1 MKSIQHLKR
10 TLAALLL
17 LVSPLGLLAD
27 DGYNPVANPDAV
39 VQSGR
44 MRFTVLTPQL
54 IRIQYSRIEQFED
67 RATFAFVNR
76 NLPVPAFTTREEN
89 GYLYITTD
97 ALELRYRIGSTPSPT
112 AKNGNS
118 LNIHLNVAGRDVM
131 WYPGKDD
138 ALNLKGTT
146 RTLDQVTGDSNR
158 GDLENGILSRDGWA
172 VIDES
177 PKTKRGDGSTTFAFD
192 ESVDGIPWVAE
203 PIDKNAYDW
212 YFFGYGHEYKKALGD
227 FIKVAGR
234 IPMPPL
240 YIMGYWYSKYQQ
252 YTQQDFVDL
261 VNEIQGNDIPID
273 VMIFDMD
280 WHRSDQWTG
289 WSWDKNK
296 IPNPTGLIRWM
307 HNKNLKVSLNL
318 HPADGVA
325 SWEDNYQTIRDD
337 MGMTGTE
344 RVPWTLEK
352 PDFYKTMFKNIIRVR
367 EKEGVDFWWLDW
379 QQNLTNPRMEGLSET
394 FWCNHVFYNDMK
406 QNRPELR
413 PVIYHRWGGMG
424 SHRYPIGFSGDTHPA
439 FSTLAYETY
448 FTATASN
455 VGFGYWGHDLG
466 GHNYAPTKNNDPELY
481 LRWMQFGV
489 FTPIFRTHA
498 SNHSELERRIWKYP
512 NFEQLRETV
521 YLRYEL
527 MPYIYSAART
537 GYDTGVS
544 MCRPLYYEW
553 PEENNAY
560 RYEDEY
566 YFGDDILVAP
576 VVTPAADNGLAKR
589 TVWLPEGWWYDVC
602 RNRVVEGGIE
612 QTDSYTQTEI
622 PYFIKAGSI
631 IVTNPA
637 MKHLKEAPKQ
647 LVIKV
652 APGADGMTQHY
663 EDDGT
668 TDGYRNGEYSTTK
681 MTQQR
686 GQGTITFTIE
696 PRVGRY
702 TGMLDARSYQ
712 VVFLATEKPLSVRLN
727 GNDTDNW
734 TFDEMTKAITVDVPE
749 TSCDAEVK
757 IDIELSTT
765 DVNAVAAA
773 NTIDLYYDA
782 SEGSVVASM
791 SKKAKQVKLSIIGMD
806 GSEVLSVRD
815 TNTDRMHVPVGDL
828 PQGGYVCRLKADASV
843 VTRKIV
849 KD

>member
-1 MKSIQHLKR
+1 MNNINMKKTIASM
-10 TLAALLL
+10 LLL
-17 LVSPLGLLAD
+17 LCPVGLMAQETW
-27 DGYNPVANPDAV
+27 NPKANDDAV
-39 VQSGR
+39 VQSGY
-44 MRFTVLTPQL
+44 MRFTVLTPEL
-54 IRIQYSRIEQFED
+54 IRIQYSRQQKFED

-76 NLPVPAFTTREEN
+76 NLPVPSFTTREEN
-89 GYLYITTD
+89 GYLYIKTD
-97 ALELRYRIGSTPSPT
+97 ALELKYRKGSTPSPS
-112 AKNGNS
+112 AKTTNS
-118 LNIHLNVAGRDVM
+118 LTITLNVAGRTVT

-138 ALNLKGTT
+138 ALNLKGTL

-192 ESVDGIPWVAE
+192 DREVGFPWVDK
-203 PIDKNAYDW
+203 PIDENAYDW

-240 YIMGYWYSKYQQ
+240 YILGYWYSKYQQ
-252 YTQQDFVDL
+252 YTQQDFINL
-261 VNEIQGNDIPID
+261 VTEIQNNDIPID

-325 SWEDNYQTIRDD
+325 SWEDNYEKVRDD
-337 MGMTGTE
+337 MGLTGTD
-344 RVPWTLEK
+344 RVPWTLEDPK
-352 PDFYKTMFKNIIRVR
+352 FYQTMFKNIIHLR
-367 EKEGVDFWWLDW
+367 ESEGVDFWWLDW

-406 QNRPELR
+406 MNRPDVR

-489 FTPIFRTHA
+489 FTPVFRTHA
-498 SNHSELERRIWKYP
+498 SNHPDLERRIWKYP

-521 YLRYEL
+521 FLRYEL
-527 MPYIYSAART
+527 MPYIYTAART

-566 YFGDDILVAP
+566 YFGDDMIVAP
-576 VVTPAADNGLAKR
+576 VVTPVAANGLAKR
-589 TVWLPEGWWYDVC
+589 SVWLPEGQWYDVC
-602 RNRVVEGGIE
+602 RNRVVSGGIE
-612 QTDSYTQTEI
+612 QVDEYSQTEI
-622 PYFIKAGSI
+622 PYFLKAGSI
-631 IVTNPA
+631 IVTNPPL
-637 MKHLKEAPKQ
+637 KHLKAVPEE
-647 LVIKV
+647 LIIKV
-652 APGADGMTQHY
+652 APGGNGETQHY
-663 EDDGT
+663 EDEGD
-668 TDGYRNGEYSTTK
+668 TDGYKEGLYATTH
-681 MTQQR
+681 MTQVR
-686 GQGTITFTIE
+686 SNGQITFTIE
-696 PRVGRY
+696 PRVG
-702 TGMLDARSYQ
+702 MFPNMIEERSYQ
-712 VVFLATEKPLSVRLN
+712 VVFLAEDKPESVTLN
-727 GNDTDNW
+727 GSATDDW
-734 TFDEMTKAITVDVPE
+734 TFDDMAKTVTVRVPK
-749 TSCDAEVK
+749 TSCDAQIQIV
-757 IDIELSTT
+757 IDRNPSALGN
-765 DVNAVAAA
+765 VNAD

-782 SEGSVVASM
+782 QNDEVVASM
-791 SKKAKQVKLSIIGMD
+791 SKKCKNLRLQVLSMD
-806 GSEVLSVRD
+806 GKEVALTTAANV
-815 TNTDRMHVPVGDL
+815 DRIVFNADQL
-828 PQGGYVCRLKADASV
+828 QQGGYVCRLNADGQV

-849 KD
+849 K

>member
-1 MKSIQHLKR
+1 MNKTILKK
-10 TLAALLL
+10 TLIMLALML
-17 LVSPLGLLAD
+17 SPMAMHAD
-27 DGYNPVANPDAV
+27 DDNNPVANPAAV
-39 VQSGR
+39 VQSGN

-54 IRIQYSRIEQFED
+54 IRIQYSRLKKFED
-67 RATFAFVNR
+67 RATFAVINR
-76 NLPVPAFTTREEN
+76 NLPVPNFTTREEG
-89 GYLYITTD
+89 GYLYINTD
-97 ALELRYRIGSTPSPT
+97 ALELKYRLNTTPSPS
-112 AKNGNS
+112 AKSTNS
-118 LNIHLNVAGRDVM
+118 LTITLNVAGRTVT

-138 ALNLKGTT
+138 ALNLKGTL

-172 VIDES
+172 IIDES
-177 PKTKRGDGSTTFAFD
+177 PATRRGDGSTTFAFD
-192 ESVDGIPWVAE
+192 KEVNGMPWVAE
-203 PIDKNAYDW
+203 PVDHNAYDW

-234 IPMPPL
+234 IPMPPR
-240 YIMGYWYSKYQQ
+240 YILGYWYSKYQQ
-252 YTQQDFVDL
+252 YTQQDFVNL

-280 WHRSDQWTG
+280 WHRSDKWTG
-289 WSWDKNK
+289 WSWDKDK

-318 HPADGVA
+318 HPADGVG
-325 SWEDNYQTIRDD
+325 SWEDNFTKVRDD
-337 MGMTGTE
+337 MGRTGTE
-344 RVPWTLEK
+344 TVPWTLE
-352 PDFYKTMFKNIIRVR
+352 DSTFYKTMFKNIIHLR
-367 EKEGVDFWWLDW
+367 ESEGVDFWWLDW

-406 QNRPELR
+406 QNRPQLR

-466 GHNYAPTKNNDPELY
+466 GHNYAPTNNNDPELY

-489 FTPIFRTHA
+489 FTPVFRTHA
-498 SNHSELERRIWKYP
+498 SNHPDLERRIWKYP

-527 MPYIYSAART
+527 MPYIYTAARE

-566 YFGDDILVAP
+566 YFGNDIIVAP
-576 VVTPAADNGLAKR
+576 VVTAAAANGLAKR
-589 TVWLPEGWWYDVC
+589 TTWLPKGYWFDVC
-602 RNRVVEGGIE
+602 RNKLIPGDQEL
-612 QTDSYTQTEI
+612 TDSYSATEI
-622 PYFIKAGSI
+622 PYFLKAGTI
-631 IVTNPA
+631 LVTNPA
-637 MKHLKEAPKQ
+637 IKHLKENVKE
-647 LVIKV
+647 LIIKV
-652 APGADGMTQHY
+652 APGADGQTTLY
-663 EDDGT
+663 EDEGDS
-668 TDGYRNGEYSTTK
+668 DGYKEGQYATTT

-686 GQGTITFTIE
+686 TDEKLTFTIE
-696 PRVGRY
+696 PRVGMY
-702 TGMLDARSYQ
+702 NGMPESRSYQ
-712 VVFLATEKPLSVRLN
+712 VVFLTEAQPLSVSIN
-727 GNDTDNW
+727 GTETDTW
-734 TFDEMTKAITVDVPE
+734 TYDETSQTLTVSVPT
-749 TSCDAEVK
+749 TSCDAQTVVEVSRSATDASK
-757 IDIELSTT
+757 ITFD
-765 DVNAVAAA
+765 

-782 SEGSVVASM
+782 TADELVASA
-791 SKKAKQVKLSIIGMD
+791 SKKAKNIRLSIASIDGAEAAQTSSSNADRLTYAIG
-806 GSEVLSVRD
+806 
-815 TNTDRMHVPVGDL
+815 HL
-828 PQGGYVCRLKADASV
+828 PQGGYICRLNVDGQI

-849 KD
+849 K